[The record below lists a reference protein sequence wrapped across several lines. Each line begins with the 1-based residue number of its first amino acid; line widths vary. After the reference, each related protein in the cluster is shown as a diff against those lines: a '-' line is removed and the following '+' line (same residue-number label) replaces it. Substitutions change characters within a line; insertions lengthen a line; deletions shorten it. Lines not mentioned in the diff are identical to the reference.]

1 MALTTRQKSTLKKH
15 SVHHSK
21 KHMTHMKVS
30 MNKGI
35 SFTKAHK
42 IALKKKGK

>member
-1 MALTTRQKSTLKKH
+1 MALTDRQKTTLKKH
-15 SVHHSK
+15 SVHHSS
-21 KHMTHMKVS
+21 KHMKEMKLA

>member
-1 MALTTRQKSTLKKH
+1 MALTDKQKTTLKKH
-15 SVHHSK
+15 SIHHST
-21 KHMTHMKVS
+21 KHMKDMKVA
-30 MNKGI
+30 MNKWM

>member
-1 MALTTRQKSTLKKH
+1 MALTDRQKTILKKH
-15 SVHHSK
+15 SVHHTSK
-21 KHMTHMKVS
+21 RMKEMKVA

>member
-1 MALTTRQKSTLKKH
+1 MALTDRQKTTLKKH
-15 SVHHSK
+15 SVHHS
-21 KHMTHMKVS
+21 TNHMKDMKLA

-42 IALKKKGK
+42 IALKKKDK

>member
-1 MALTTRQKSTLKKH
+1 MALTDKQKTTLKKH
-15 SVHHSK
+15 SVHHSS
-21 KHMTHMKVS
+21 KHMKEMKLA
-30 MNKGI
+30 MNKGM

>member
-1 MALTTRQKSTLKKH
+1 MALTDRQKTTLKKH
-15 SVHHSK
+15 SVHHST
-21 KHMTHMKVS
+21 KHMKHMKLA
-30 MNKGI
+30 MNKGM

>member
-1 MALTTRQKSTLKKH
+1 MALTDRQKTTLKKH
-15 SVHHSK
+15 SVHHSA
-21 KHMTHMKVS
+21 KHMKEMKVA
-30 MNKGI
+30 MNKGM

>member
-1 MALTTRQKSTLKKH
+1 MALTDRQKTNLKKH

-21 KHMTHMKVS
+21 KHMQDMKAS